1 MSGTPAIAPARPHA
15 KVPDGVRRGDRPA
28 RRSEPFHTSVAMRSG
43 VRAMMPMIVGYAP
56 FALLVG
62 AAVAESDQ
70 PWAAWLATWTIY
82 GGAAHLAVLDVL
94 GSGTGAVGAILAGLM
109 VNVRLAAYSAS
120 MTSDWKSVSTVRRT
134 LAAVALTDA
143 PWALA
148 QDAPGGAPAR
158 RARYAGA
165 ALVLWFAWPLLV
177 TCGALVGPV
186 FQDLAAA
193 KLLPG
198 LTLGVLVVPHL
209 RERPG
214 LTAATTAAVAA
225 LACSSLPA
233 GPALLVS
240 AIAGALAAAAAHR
253 SAS

>member
-1 MSGTPAIAPARPHA
+1 
-15 KVPDGVRRGDRPA
+15 
-28 RRSEPFHTSVAMRSG
+28 
-43 VRAMMPMIVGYAP
+43 MMPMVVGYVP
-56 FALLVG
+56 FGLLVG

-94 GSGTGAVGAILAGLM
+94 GSGTGVVGAVLAGLM

-120 MTSDWKSVSTVRRT
+120 MAPDWRSVSTVRRA
-134 LAAVALTDA
+134 LAALALTDA

-148 QDAPGGAPAR
+148 QNAPGDARAR
-158 RARYAGA
+158 RAIYAGA
-165 ALVLWFAWPLLV
+165 ALALWFAWPLLV
-177 TCGALVGPV
+177 TCGAVLGPLL
-186 FQDLAAA
+186 QDLPAA

-209 RERPG
+209 RHRPG
-214 LTAATTAAVAA
+214 LAAATTAAITAVA
-225 LACSSLPA
+225 SSPLPT

-240 AIAGALAAAAAHR
+240 ASAWAVAGAAAHR
-253 SAS
+253 SPS

>member
-1 MSGTPAIAPARPHA
+1 MSDALAVAPARRHA
-15 KVPDGVRRGDRPA
+15 HVSGGVRRGDRPA
-28 RRSEPFHTSVAMRSG
+28 RRPVPSRTSVAMRSG
-43 VRAMMPMIVGYAP
+43 ARAMMPMIVGYAP

-94 GSGTGAVGAILAGLM
+94 GSGAGVLGAVLVGLM

-120 MTSDWKSVSTVRRT
+120 MAPDWRSVSTVRRA
-134 LAAVALTDA
+134 LAALALTDA

-148 QDAPGGAPAR
+148 QDAPGGARAR

-177 TCGALVGPV
+177 TCGALLGHVL
-186 FQDLAAA
+186 QDLPAAN
-193 KLLPG
+193 LLPG

-209 RERPG
+209 RHRPG
-214 LTAATTAAVAA
+214 LAAATTAAVTAV
-225 LACSSLPA
+225 ACSPLPA
-233 GPALLVS
+233 GPALLAS
-240 AIAGALAAAAAHR
+240 AAAGALAGAAAHR